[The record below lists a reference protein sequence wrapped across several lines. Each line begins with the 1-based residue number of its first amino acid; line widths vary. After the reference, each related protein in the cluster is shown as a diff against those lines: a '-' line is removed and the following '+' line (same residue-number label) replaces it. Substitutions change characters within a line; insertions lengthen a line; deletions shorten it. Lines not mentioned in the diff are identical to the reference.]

1 VAFCPSHSNP
11 LEKSKMRSHLLAAAV
26 VASLGLVSADAF
38 AAPASTG
45 VSQAQ
50 LQQLQAQIAALQAQ
64 VQQLQNDS
72 QALQAQSDAQSEVNI
87 TQAQALEG
95 AQKTQTSV
103 DKLAKLV
110 NDNKIGGRMFFDLT
124 NIDKTSNGKDTAASG
139 TGLDVKR
146 FYLTVDHKFNDIWSA
161 NLTTDFQYSSA
172 IGNTELFVKKAYVQ
186 GSFDPAFNLRVGAA
200 DMPWIPYVEK
210 FYGMRYV
217 ENTLT
222 DRLKYGNS
230 SDWGLHGFGN
240 LGNNFNYAVSVVSG
254 AGYKNPTRSKG
265 MDVEGRA
272 AYTPNENFV
281 VAVGG
286 YSGKL
291 GKETDIQSAENT
303 YTRANAMVAYA
314 SSDFRVGGEYFQA
327 KNLNNVMT
335 VATDKTSGWS
345 VWGSVRVTDGGINV
359 FGRYD
364 DTDVSKTLDPT
375 LSDKYWNV
383 GVEFPVM
390 KNLKLSTVYKYTHLA
405 NASDKKNDKT
415 KEFGVWGD
423 LSF

>member
-1 VAFCPSHSNP
+1 
-11 LEKSKMRSHLLAAAV
+11 MRSHLLAAAV

-240 LGNNFNYAVSVVSG
+240 LGNSFNYAVSVVSG

>member
-1 VAFCPSHSNP
+1 
-11 LEKSKMRSHLLAAAV
+11 MRSHLLAAAV

-281 VAVGG
+281 VAIGG

-405 NASDKKNDKT
+405 NASEKKNDKT

>member
-1 VAFCPSHSNP
+1 
-11 LEKSKMRSHLLAAAV
+11 MRSHLLAAAV

-38 AAPASTG
+38 AAPASSG

-265 MDVEGRA
+265 MDVEGRV

-291 GKETDIQSAENT
+291 GKETDIQSADNT

-314 SSDFRVGGEYFQA
+314 DSNFRVGGEYFQA
-327 KNLNNVMT
+327 KNLNNVLT

>member
-1 VAFCPSHSNP
+1 
-11 LEKSKMRSHLLAAAV
+11 MRSHLLAAAV
-26 VASLGLVSADAF
+26 VASLGSVSADAF

>member
-1 VAFCPSHSNP
+1 
-11 LEKSKMRSHLLAAAV
+11 MRSHLLAAAV

-38 AAPASTG
+38 AAPASSG

-265 MDVEGRA
+265 MDVEGRV

-303 YTRANAMVAYA
+303 YARANAMVAYA
-314 SSDFRVGGEYFQA
+314 DSNFRVGGEYFQA
-327 KNLNNVMT
+327 KNLNNVLT

>member
-38 AAPASTG
+38 AAPASSG

-265 MDVEGRA
+265 MDVEGRV

-314 SSDFRVGGEYFQA
+314 DSNFRVGGEYFQA
-327 KNLNNVMT
+327 KNLNNVLT

>member
-1 VAFCPSHSNP
+1 
-11 LEKSKMRSHLLAAAV
+11 
-26 VASLGLVSADAF
+26 
-38 AAPASTG
+38 
-45 VSQAQ
+45 
-50 LQQLQAQIAALQAQ
+50 
-64 VQQLQNDS
+64 LQNDS

-265 MDVEGRA
+265 MDVEGRV

-314 SSDFRVGGEYFQA
+314 DSDFRVGGEYFQA

>member
-1 VAFCPSHSNP
+1 
-11 LEKSKMRSHLLAAAV
+11 MRSHLLAAAV

-38 AAPASTG
+38 AAPASSG

-265 MDVEGRA
+265 MDVEGRV

-314 SSDFRVGGEYFQA
+314 DSNFRVGGEYFQA
-327 KNLNNVMT
+327 KNLNNVLT

-423 LSF
+423 

>member
-1 VAFCPSHSNP
+1 
-11 LEKSKMRSHLLAAAV
+11 MRSHLLAAAV

-38 AAPASTG
+38 AAPASSG

-265 MDVEGRA
+265 MDVEGRV

-303 YTRANAMVAYA
+303 YTRANAMVASA

>member
-1 VAFCPSHSNP
+1 
-11 LEKSKMRSHLLAAAV
+11 MRSHLLAAAV

-38 AAPASTG
+38 AAPASSG

-265 MDVEGRA
+265 MDVEGRV

-314 SSDFRVGGEYFQA
+314 DSNFRVGGEYFQA
-327 KNLNNVMT
+327 KNLNNVLT

-364 DTDVSKTLDPT
+364 DTEVSKTLDPT

>member
-1 VAFCPSHSNP
+1 MRPHMLAVAV
-11 LEKSKMRSHLLAAAV
+11 A
-26 VASLGLVSADAF
+26 ASLGLASTQAF
-38 AAPASTG
+38 AAGPAAVTP
-45 VSQAQ
+45 AQ
-50 LQQLQAQIAALQAQ
+50 IQQLQAQIAALQEQ
-64 VQQLQNDS
+64 VQQLKS
-72 QALQAQSDAQSEVNI
+72 QSESLQLQSDAQSEVNV
-87 TQAQALEG
+87 TQAQAIETTI
-95 AQKTQTSV
+95 KTQTSV

-139 TGLDVKR
+139 NGLDVKR

-186 GSFDPAFNLRVGAA
+186 GTFSDAFALRVGAA

-240 LGNNFNYAVSVVSG
+240 ISPEFNYAVSVVSG

-265 MDVEGRA
+265 MDVEGRV
-272 AYTPNENFV
+272 AYTPTDKIA
-281 VAVGG
+281 VAVGA

-291 GKETDIQSAENT
+291 GKETDIADSQHT
-303 YTRANAMVAYA
+303 YTRGDVMVAYA
-314 SSDFRVGGEYFQA
+314 DSNFRVGGEYFQA

-335 VATDKTSGWS
+335 VASDKSSGWS
-345 VWGSVRVTDGGINV
+345 VWGSVRLTDGGINA

-364 DTDVSKTLDPT
+364 KTDVSKTLDPT
-375 LSDKYWNV
+375 LGDKYWNV
-383 GVEFPVM
+383 GVEFPVF
-390 KNLKLSTVYKYTHLA
+390 KNFKVATVYKYTHLE
-405 NASDKKNDKT
+405 NGSRSKNDET

-423 LSF
+423 VQF

>member
-1 VAFCPSHSNP
+1 
-11 LEKSKMRSHLLAAAV
+11 MRSHLLAAAV

-38 AAPASTG
+38 AAPASSG

-265 MDVEGRA
+265 MDVEGRV
-272 AYTPNENFV
+272 AYTPNETFV

-314 SSDFRVGGEYFQA
+314 DSNFRVGGEYFQA
-327 KNLNNVMT
+327 KNLNNVLT

>member
-1 VAFCPSHSNP
+1 
-11 LEKSKMRSHLLAAAV
+11 MRSHLLAAAV

-390 KNLKLSTVYKYTHLA
+390 KNLKLSAVYKYTHLA
-405 NASDKKNDKT
+405 NAGDKKNAKT

>member
-1 VAFCPSHSNP
+1 
-11 LEKSKMRSHLLAAAV
+11 MRSHLLAAAV

-38 AAPASTG
+38 AAPASSG

-265 MDVEGRA
+265 MDVEGRV

-314 SSDFRVGGEYFQA
+314 DSNFRVGGEYFQA
-327 KNLNNVMT
+327 KNLNNVLT
-335 VATDKTSGWS
+335 VATDRTSGWS

>member
-1 VAFCPSHSNP
+1 
-11 LEKSKMRSHLLAAAV
+11 MRSHLLAAAV

-200 DMPWIPYVEK
+200 DMPS
-210 FYGMRYV
+210 
-217 ENTLT
+217 TL
-222 DRLKYGNS
+222 R
-230 SDWGLHGFGN
+230 
-240 LGNNFNYAVSVVSG
+240 
-254 AGYKNPTRSKG
+254 
-265 MDVEGRA
+265 
-272 AYTPNENFV
+272 
-281 VAVGG
+281 
-286 YSGKL
+286 
-291 GKETDIQSAENT
+291 
-303 YTRANAMVAYA
+303 
-314 SSDFRVGGEYFQA
+314 
-327 KNLNNVMT
+327 
-335 VATDKTSGWS
+335 
-345 VWGSVRVTDGGINV
+345 
-359 FGRYD
+359 
-364 DTDVSKTLDPT
+364 
-375 LSDKYWNV
+375 
-383 GVEFPVM
+383 
-390 KNLKLSTVYKYTHLA
+390 
-405 NASDKKNDKT
+405 
-415 KEFGVWGD
+415 
-423 LSF
+423 

>member
-1 VAFCPSHSNP
+1 
-11 LEKSKMRSHLLAAAV
+11 MRSHLLAAAV

-265 MDVEGRA
+265 MDVEGRV

-314 SSDFRVGGEYFQA
+314 DSDFRVGGEYFQA

-335 VATDKTSGWS
+335 VATDKSSGWS

-390 KNLKLSTVYKYTHLA
+390 KNLKLSTVYKYAPGQRRRQEERQDQGIRRVGRSVVLI
-405 NASDKKNDKT
+405 S
-415 KEFGVWGD
+415 
-423 LSF
+423 

>member
-1 VAFCPSHSNP
+1 
-11 LEKSKMRSHLLAAAV
+11 MRSHLLAAAV

-265 MDVEGRA
+265 MDVEGRV

-291 GKETDIQSAENT
+291 GKKPTSRAPRTPTPAPTRWWPMPTATSAS
-303 YTRANAMVAYA
+303 AA
-314 SSDFRVGGEYFQA
+314 S
-327 KNLNNVMT
+327 
-335 VATDKTSGWS
+335 TS
-345 VWGSVRVTDGGINV
+345 RPRT
-359 FGRYD
+359 
-364 DTDVSKTLDPT
+364 
-375 LSDKYWNV
+375 
-383 GVEFPVM
+383 
-390 KNLKLSTVYKYTHLA
+390 STT
-405 NASDKKNDKT
+405 
-415 KEFGVWGD
+415 
-423 LSF
+423 

>member
-1 VAFCPSHSNP
+1 
-11 LEKSKMRSHLLAAAV
+11 MRSHLLAAAV
-26 VASLGLVSADAF
+26 VASLGLVSADAL

>member
-1 VAFCPSHSNP
+1 
-11 LEKSKMRSHLLAAAV
+11 LLAAAV

>member
-1 VAFCPSHSNP
+1 
-11 LEKSKMRSHLLAAAV
+11 MRSHLLAAAV

-38 AAPASTG
+38 AAPASSG

-265 MDVEGRA
+265 MDVEGRV

>member
-1 VAFCPSHSNP
+1 
-11 LEKSKMRSHLLAAAV
+11 MRSHLLAAAV

-38 AAPASTG
+38 AAPASSG

-146 FYLTVDHKFNDIWSA
+146 FYLTLDHKFNDIWSA

>member
-1 VAFCPSHSNP
+1 
-11 LEKSKMRSHLLAAAV
+11 MRSHLLAAAV

-383 GVEFPVM
+383 GIEFPVM